1 MFKTGD
7 VFVYGS
13 NGACVITDIK
23 QERFARETK
32 TYYILT
38 PYINRR
44 ETIFV
49 PVDSEA
55 LTARMK
61 KVLTQDEI
69 IEMIKSIPSCDIIW
83 LDNANARREEYK
95 RIINAAERK
104 ELLRLIKTLR
114 EKKAALEAAR
124 NFSAYVFFAADQP
137 YLTAQT
143 VSGFLNACRKS
154 GKGLGCVCSSGETGN
169 PAWFD
174 AKYVK
179 EFFAL
184 EGDRGGKAVIKRHT
198 DDLFLYEVE
207 NAHELEDIDFLNDR
221 KN

>member
-1 MFKTGD
+1 MRELFKTGD

-114 EKKAALEAAR
+114 EKKAALEADGKSLSVSDDRFYKKAR
-124 NFSAYVFFAADQP
+124 TIINSEIAFVM
-137 YLTAQT
+137 
-143 VSGFLNACRKS
+143 
-154 GKGLGCVCSSGETGN
+154 E
-169 PAWFD
+169 
-174 AKYVK
+174 
-179 EFFAL
+179 L
-184 EGDRGGKAVIKRHT
+184 EMK
-198 DDLFLYEVE
+198 EVE
-207 NAHELEDIDFLNDR
+207 PFIEKVLEAA
-221 KN
+221 